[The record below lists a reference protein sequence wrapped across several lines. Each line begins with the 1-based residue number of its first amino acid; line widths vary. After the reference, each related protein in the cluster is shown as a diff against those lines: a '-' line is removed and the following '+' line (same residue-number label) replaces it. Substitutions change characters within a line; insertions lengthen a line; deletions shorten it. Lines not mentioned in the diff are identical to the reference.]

1 MQTIIKNI
9 HISPKKSRRILIK
22 KLFGSLTESIR
33 RDKFYCNMKN
43 KIKVAIKGDNL
54 PKRRENEIYTLFESF
69 TIFYG
74 TITATESRIC
84 SNKS

>member
-33 RDKFYCNMKN
+33 RDKFKHEKQDKSGN
-43 KIKVAIKGDNL
+43 
-54 PKRRENEIYTLFESF
+54 KRRKPAKKE
-69 TIFYG
+69 
-74 TITATESRIC
+74 R
-84 SNKS
+84 K